1 MKKSENPYEKKEVV
15 TNTQYINIYEYREV
29 DLNTIMDKLEQ
40 EIKKRKNKSSQQ
52 KDSKVQSVTLGN
64 ITIHANLYVKR
75 LETDAEYN
83 KRIAMHEKQEEAKR
97 KKEEQKLKK
106 EFKKLQELKEK
117 FGDCLNEEQAI
128 RELRTKELKAK
139 MFNTK

>member
-1 MKKSENPYEKKEVV
+1 M
-15 TNTQYINIYEYREV
+15 
-29 DLNTIMDKLEQ
+29 
-40 EIKKRKNKSSQQ
+40 
-52 KDSKVQSVTLGN
+52 
-64 ITIHANLYVKR
+64 
-75 LETDAEYN
+75 ETDAEYN